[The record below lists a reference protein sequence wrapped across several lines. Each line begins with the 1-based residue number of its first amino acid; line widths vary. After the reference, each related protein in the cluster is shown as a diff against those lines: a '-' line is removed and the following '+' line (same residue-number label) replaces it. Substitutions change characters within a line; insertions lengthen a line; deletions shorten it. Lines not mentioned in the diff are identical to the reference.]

1 MRVLDHP
8 EFALSCQRW
17 FGLPSSS
24 LESMS
29 GAAAALCFLGLF
41 LSSLLIAPWTAAVS
55 DTFWS
60 CSLAL
65 FGFVIMHGRL
75 CALNMTTIEAY
86 EKRPVK

>member
-1 MRVLDHP
+1 
-8 EFALSCQRW
+8 
-17 FGLPSSS
+17 
-24 LESMS
+24 
-29 GAAAALCFLGLF
+29 
-41 LSSLLIAPWTAAVS
+41 LSSLLIAPWTAAVP
-55 DTFWS
+55 DTSWS